1 MWEFQRLNPSS
12 LKRSLFMCPTLSY
25 RLFQCL
31 WDGSVS
37 ESAFVVNAVVCFQWR
52 GDVPFN
58 GDAVTV
64 KRRARAGITVS
75 HLYAE
80 ASSSF
85 VTLRTLQ
92 AELLNLL
99 PGVCYPFEH
108 DSARSCPR
116 RRILIWVLSYSVIGI
131 STIGLSND
139 RRWRCSGTS
148 TFTFETFLVKPWYTA
163 AQRDSSVVSK

>member
-92 AELLNLL
+92 AKLLNLL
-99 PGVCYPFEH
+99 PGVCYPFGH
-108 DSARSCPR
+108 DSAWSCPR
-116 RRILIWVLSYSVIGI
+116 RRILIWVLSYSVIGNLYHWAFER
-131 STIGLSND
+131 SALKVLRDEHVYFRNLFSQALVYC
-139 RRWRCSGTS
+139 CS
-148 TFTFETFLVKPWYTA
+148 E
-163 AQRDSSVVSK
+163 R